1 MLTESKLIK
10 NGDIF
15 LQKSEEFKIFNDC
28 FIEKFSPKIL
38 LAPSSINMYGAYKGG
53 LVESVLKL
61 TANVIN
67 INKGLNEIFDSS
79 KLIKLS
85 FRFSIGKSILF
96 VEEDEDWKIKKG
108 MYYKYADLGV
118 PFTVPELSLQMLNE
132 CGIELTKDEFSDIL
146 CFSKQQDK
154 SVETFASNEFN
165 LVNFAYKLTSNQM
178 KNISINK

>member
-1 MLTESKLIK
+1 MLSEQKLIK

-28 FIEKFSPKIL
+28 FIDKFSPKIL
-38 LAPSSINMYGAYKGG
+38 LAPSSINMYGTYKGG

-61 TANVIN
+61 TTNVVN
-67 INKGLNEIFDSS
+67 INKGLNNLLDVSS
-79 KLIKLS
+79 LIRLS

-132 CGIELTKDEFSDIL
+132 CGVQLTKNEFSDIL
-146 CFSKQQDK
+146 SFSKQQDK
-154 SVETFASNEFN
+154 AIESFASNEFN
-165 LVNFAYKLTSNQM
+165 LVNFAYKLTSKQM
-178 KNISINK
+178 KNNSI